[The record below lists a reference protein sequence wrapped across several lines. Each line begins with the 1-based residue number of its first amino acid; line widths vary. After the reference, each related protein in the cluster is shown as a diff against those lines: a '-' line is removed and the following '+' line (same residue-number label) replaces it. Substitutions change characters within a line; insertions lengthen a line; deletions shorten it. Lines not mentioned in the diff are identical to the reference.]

1 MKTYPS
7 RCSVSTS
14 VLDSI
19 GESIP
24 SPDIAHT
31 PWLSNQQRTSGF
43 CVACPRV
50 HAIPTTCSGR
60 RLSDAAQRYV
70 ATGAL
75 RKRDARGEII
85 DVSRAGNKKPRFC
98 WDAEARAPR
107 TDPFVRICGPLQ
119 ARCSS
124 GPHHSPDFSSARVA
138 LLPA

>member
-24 SPDIAHT
+24 NLDIAHT
-31 PWLSNQQRTSGF
+31 PRLSNQQRTGGF
-43 CVACPRV
+43 CATCPRV
-50 HAIPTTCSGR
+50 RAIPTTCSGR
-60 RLSDAAQRYV
+60 RLSDATQRYV

-85 DVSRAGNKKPRFC
+85 DVSHAGDKKPRFC

-107 TDPFVRICGPLQ
+107 TDPFVRTCRPPQ

-124 GPHHSPDFSSARVA
+124 GTRHSPDFSSARVA
-138 LLPA
+138 LLTA